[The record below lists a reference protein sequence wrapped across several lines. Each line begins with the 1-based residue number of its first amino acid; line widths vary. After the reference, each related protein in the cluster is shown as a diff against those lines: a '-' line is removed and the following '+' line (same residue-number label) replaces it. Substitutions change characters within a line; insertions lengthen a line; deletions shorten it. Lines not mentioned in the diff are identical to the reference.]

1 MTLNPVPERMR
12 NVGGYDRLARAVLG
26 LLLLGIAVVAALSDR
41 QLLAVFGMIASAGM
55 LFNAATQFCGINA
68 VLGLDTCSYGPENE

>member
-1 MTLNPVPERMR
+1 MSLNPVPERMR
-12 NVGGYDRLARAVLG
+12 NVGGYDRLARAALG
-26 LLLLGIAVVAALSDR
+26 LLLLGIAVWAALSGQ

-68 VLGLDTCSYGPENE
+68 VLGLDTCSYNPESE